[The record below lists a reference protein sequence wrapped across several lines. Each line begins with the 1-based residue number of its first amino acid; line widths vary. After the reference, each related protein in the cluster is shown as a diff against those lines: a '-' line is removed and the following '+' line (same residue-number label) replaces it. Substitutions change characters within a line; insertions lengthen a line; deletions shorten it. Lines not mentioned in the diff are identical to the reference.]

1 MENATSAAR
10 RAAGKAQEVIGRV
23 RPGSTEAT
31 RSLPIRCAPD
41 EIRARWEQPQ
51 LRAAVLAG
59 IPVRDAELRIGSED
73 RDWGRTATIDLTLD
87 TAMPGVATNTLAGRA
102 LRRLKSLCE
111 TGEIPTTDHNPSAR
125 ADAGEAAS

>member
-1 MENATSAAR
+1 MDNATSAAR

-23 RPGSTEAT
+23 RPGATEAT
-31 RSLPIRCAPD
+31 RPLPIRCAPD
-41 EIRARWEQPQ
+41 EIRARWQQPR

-59 IPVRDAELRIGSED
+59 IPVRSAELRIGTED
-73 RDWGRTATIDLTLD
+73 RDWGHTAAMDLTL
-87 TAMPGVATNTLAGRA
+87 TAAMPGVATNTLAGRA

-125 ADAGEAAS
+125 ANAGEASS